1 MAVTKQTYTATATL
15 TAATFFTELRSAFI
29 DAGLMTEWHDDF
41 TNTLQNRVMEIT
53 NAAGTYGK
61 TYYWFMVGAI
71 GDLRYHVA
79 TGWNTGSH
87 IPSGTQYL
95 DYFATTTNS
104 VNNHKTLATFNFTT
118 DVKVT
123 RYTSGDVNF
132 FVISQGATYSCFTIV
147 KGSGSFQPWV
157 DFSKGFLNLLY
168 EVEPEAV
175 SSWGQI
181 GFNRFCSL
189 RRELGRGTALN
200 GSTTAANYT
209 GVTTG
214 SQGAEYAY
222 CGLGNTSNAYQN
234 NAGAA
239 GTATILA
246 TRSAIIL
253 PIGFNGTNGAY
264 TTNSSPV
271 FHSLPYSQWITTTMG
286 SDFGVTMLYT
296 ANTLGIYDTITV
308 SAGTEVW
315 EVMAFAN
322 NATITTGCTP
332 VMLARTT

>member
-15 TAATFFTELRSAFI
+15 TAATFFTQLRSAFI
-29 DAGLMTEWHDDF
+29 DAGLMTEWYDNF
-41 TNTLQNRVMEIT
+41 TNTIENRVLEIT

-61 TYYWFMVGAI
+61 TYYWFMVGTS
-71 GDLRYHVA
+71 GNLFYHVA
-79 TGWNTGSH
+79 TGWNTGSD

-95 DYFATTTNS
+95 DFFATTTNTTG
-104 VNNHKTLATFNFTT
+104 NHRQIATFSFTT
-118 DVKVT
+118 DVKIT

-168 EVEPEAV
+168 EVAPAV
-175 SSWGQI
+175 SGGWGQVS
-181 GFNRFCSL
+181 FNRYASL
-189 RRELGRGTALN
+189 RRELGRGIALN
-200 GSTTAANYT
+200 GSTSVANYIGST
-209 GVTTG
+209 GG
-214 SQGAEYAY
+214 QSQGAEYAY
-222 CGLGNTSNAYQN
+222 CGLGNTSNAWQTN
-234 NAGAA
+234 MGAIV
-239 GTATILA
+239 T

-296 ANTLGIYDTITV
+296 ANTLGIYDTVTV

-322 NATITTGCTP
+322 NATITTGATP

>member
-15 TAATFFTELRSAFI
+15 TAATFFTQLRSAFI
-29 DAGLMTEWHDDF
+29 DAGLMTEWHDNF
-41 TNTLQNRVMEIT
+41 TNTIENRVLEIT

-61 TYYWFMVGAI
+61 TYYWFMVGAS
-71 GDLRYHVA
+71 GNLFYQVA
-79 TGWNTGSH
+79 TDWNTGSD

-95 DYFATTTNS
+95 DFFATTTNATT
-104 VNNHKTLATFNFTT
+104 NHRQIATFGFTT
-118 DVKVT
+118 DVKIT
-123 RYTSGDVNF
+123 RYTSGNVNF

-168 EVEPEAV
+168 EVAPV
-175 SSWGQI
+175 VNGGGGQVK
-181 GFNRFCSL
+181 FNRFCSL
-189 RRELGRGTALN
+189 RRELGRGVALN
-200 GSTTAANYT
+200 GSTSVANYT
-209 GVTTG
+209 GTTG
-214 SQGAEYAY
+214 GITQGAEYAY
-222 CGLGNTSNAYQN
+222 CGLGNISNNWQTN
-234 NAGAA
+234 T
-239 GTATILA
+239 GTIGSTQ
-246 TRSAIIL
+246 SAIVL

-286 SDFGVTMLYT
+286 SDFGITMLYT

-308 SAGTEVW
+308 TAGTEVW

-322 NATITTGCTP
+322 NATITTGATP